1 MTPVGKTVE
10 LECYRIPDGERAL
23 KARLI
28 EGRTAVIDVPV
39 DHEGRVYLVER
50 HVESQSEL
58 DGLVAEYVQRSAAC
72 GEPAILAILR
82 SAQELADALA

>member
-1 MTPVGKTVE
+1 MTPAGKTVE
-10 LECYRIPDGERAL
+10 LERYRIPDGERAL

-28 EGRTAVIDVPV
+28 DGRTAVIDVPV

-50 HVESQSEL
+50 QSEL

-82 SAQELADALA
+82 SAQEPA